1 MEGACEEG
9 SKVTLGSAVRGFS
22 QVPVLRFRAA
32 PLQGRAG
39 NQLQDQLGLPK
50 PAPASLVPRWGQENS
65 VPGPAPTRGGV
76 GGGLRTARSRGPT
89 KDPAEAHTASGP
101 QQPRHTPPHLILGLA
116 ESPHRDRGF
125 RGAGSKQ
132 RQHSGG
138 GAGTGRHL
146 LPLLPMAPY
155 LATGSSPVSFPVSL
169 GSPSLPRAWCLG
181 AGVKFHESL
190 FSGPWWGGAA
200 WSSGHPPTQSPR
212 GSACPETQAQGQA
225 AWWPGY
231 PPCLWPGLPCT
242 PIPPRTGGSPL
253 TSWTLLPADRGTDK
267 VRAKV
272 GMLVPLGACLLEPV
286 PRQGLQLPRVSE

>member
-32 PLQGRAG
+32 PPQGRAG

-132 RQHSGG
+132 RQHSGEG
-138 GAGTGRHL
+138 QGLADTFSHSCPWL
-146 LPLLPMAPY
+146 LTWPLAL
-155 LATGSSPVSFPVSL
+155 LQSL
-169 GSPSLPRAWCLG
+169 SQY
-181 AGVKFHESL
+181 
-190 FSGPWWGGAA
+190 PWGL
-200 WSSGHPPTQSPR
+200 HH
-212 GSACPETQAQGQA
+212 CPE
-225 AWWPGY
+225 PGA
-231 PPCLWPGLPCT
+231 LE
-242 PIPPRTGGSPL
+242 
-253 TSWTLLPADRGTDK
+253 
-267 VRAKV
+267 
-272 GMLVPLGACLLEPV
+272 LV
-286 PRQGLQLPRVSE
+286 